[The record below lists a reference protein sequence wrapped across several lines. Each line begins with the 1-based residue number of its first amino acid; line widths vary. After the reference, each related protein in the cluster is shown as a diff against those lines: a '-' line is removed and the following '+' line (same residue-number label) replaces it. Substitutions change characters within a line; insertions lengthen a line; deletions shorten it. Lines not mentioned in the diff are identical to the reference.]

1 MTRCSVC
8 YPFRMRK
15 ILFVFLFAALP
26 AVAQNTDIESLAG
39 LQFNFGNPGARSL
52 GMGGAFLGLADDA
65 SAAEANPAGLTILR
79 KPEVSIE
86 ARNYLEQ
93 QLLTTSGTYPQINRT
108 AFSHYSPRVEP
119 TFASFVYP
127 IKNFTLGVYYH
138 EPLKNSG
145 AGAIV
150 PKRNQFT
157 GAVESDLPNF
167 FLPTAGGGPVSQ
179 AECEKIRQ
187 DKNNPGA
194 CFEFVVDPILTALDL
209 QERTYGAAVAYK
221 IGNFSFGLTGRYQTF
236 RESAFTFRLSSQT
249 FEPLSFAVQST
260 ASSKGT
266 SLAVKE
272 QKDTTVAGGVKWTP
286 NDKFSVG
293 AVYKQGARFVAPT
306 FIANGATGFDFVKLA
321 DTTFHI
327 PDVVGAGVSLRP
339 IPVLTVNFD
348 AVHVKYSNLID
359 DFIST
364 VGPLREFAHPYKIND
379 VTELHLGGEYF
390 FSTKIPFALRGGL
403 WRDPNHS
410 MTFNAP
416 FTQPSVF
423 DRGEAVAI
431 AVLYPKGSAQLHRS
445 IGAGLSWTRFQVDAA
460 YDTSK
465 HYKVGS
471 ISVVT
476 RF

>member
-1 MTRCSVC
+1 
-8 YPFRMRK
+8 MRK
-15 ILFVFLFAALP
+15 TLFVLLLAALP
-26 AVAQNTDIESLAG
+26 TLAQNTDIESLSG

-86 ARNYLEQ
+86 ARNYQEQ
-93 QLLTTSGTYPQINRT
+93 QLITTSGTYPQINRT
-108 AFSHYSPRVEP
+108 AFSHYSNRVEP

-127 IKNFTLGVYYH
+127 IKNFTIGAYFH
-138 EPLKNSG
+138 EPLKNQGSG
-145 AGAIV
+145 ALV
-150 PKRNQFT
+150 PQRNQFT

-167 FLPTAGGGPVSQ
+167 FLPRAGGGPVSR
-179 AECEKIRQ
+179 AECNQIR
-187 DKNNPGA
+187 NNANDPAA
-194 CFEFVVDPILTALDL
+194 CFEFTVDPFLTALDVQL
-209 QERTYGAAVAYK
+209 RTFGAAVAYK
-221 IGNFSFGLTGRYQTF
+221 VGNFSFGASARYQLF
-236 RESAFTFRLSSQT
+236 RESAFTFRLSPTT

-260 ASSKGT
+260 AKSSGT
-266 SLAVKE
+266 DLQVKD
-272 QKDTTVAGGVKWTP
+272 QKDTTFTGGVKWAP

-293 AVYKQGARFVAPT
+293 AVYKQGGRFTSPT
-306 FIANGATGFDFVKLA
+306 FIAKTETNFDFVKLA

-327 PDVVGAGVSLRP
+327 PDVYGAGVSVRP
-339 IPVLTVNFD
+339 IPVLTINFD

-364 VGPLREFAHPYKIND
+364 VGPLRDFAHPYKIDD

-390 FSTKIPFALRGGL
+390 FSTKIPFALRAGV
-403 WRDPNHS
+403 WRDPAHS

-416 FTQPSVF
+416 FTQPGVF
-423 DRGEAVAI
+423 DRAEAVAI
-431 AVLYPKGSAQLHRS
+431 AVLYPKGSSQMHRS
-445 IGAGLSWTRFQVDAA
+445 VGAGLAWPKFQIDAA

-471 ISVVT
+471 VSVVT